1 MDWRYIFILGML
13 IVQSS
18 ILHCL
23 LGELLP
29 LSGDVEIVGTL
40 GYSSQDP
47 WVFSGTVRDN
57 VLFGCEFK
65 EEWYQQ
71 VLAECCLSEDIEMF
85 SHGDSTLVGERGVTL
100 SGGQKARITL
110 ARLVSLLTVLIVST
124 FMHAWAP

>member
-1 MDWRYIFILGML
+1 MVKFTSCGLVICIHTLL

-29 LSGDVEIVGTL
+29 SSGDVEIVGTL

-47 WVFSGTVRDN
+47 WVFSGTVREN
-57 VLFGCEFK
+57 ILFGREFK

-71 VLAECCLSEDIEMF
+71 VLAECCLSDDIEMF

-110 ARLVSLLTVLIVST
+110 AR
-124 FMHAWAP
+124 

>member
-1 MDWRYIFILGML
+1 M
-13 IVQSS
+13 QSS

-71 VLAECCLSEDIEMF
+71 VLTECCLSEDIEMF

-110 ARLVSLLTVLIVST
+110 ARWVST
-124 FMHAWAP
+124 AHSANCEHFMHAWAPNSR